1 MPAKR
6 WPEECN
12 VGSNNTKFLFAD
24 RTRYISHLDNIAVPS
39 GAPLFVVFYGE
50 DHISDRG
57 PEVVLNSQLAH
68 ALHFHSRPFILSASH
83 ALARTFVPIF
93 RHKLNMPL
101 VADDPALSSQMWW
114 GPCTVKVTC
123 YTVEIIVIL

>member
-68 ALHFHSRPFILSASH
+68 ALHFTVGHLSSVLH
-83 ALARTFVPIF
+83 
-93 RHKLNMPL
+93 MPL
-101 VADDPALSSQMWW
+101 PEPSYQFS
-114 GPCTVKVTC
+114 GTN
-123 YTVEIIVIL
+123 